1 MATYEKAE
9 WITSGLSLFF
19 MIMAIIFYFIGKP
32 WFSIPFGIG
41 VGISFFI
48 AFHIVRTNQSLA
60 YRYRRALWGNNSE
73 RLLIQFLPGYVP
85 LFIFILSNLLL
96 HSPIISYVLS
106 VVGGA
111 ALSLVF
117 PYIFYGSLKKPSSPE
132 LDEVCRDLPFE
143 FKRRRLMEV
152 PEDLPIMNAWVAG
165 TINPV
170 LVVTSSMFQYL
181 NREELRAVLLHEVGH
196 VRGKHL
202 FILSIFAIFLVP
214 SCLLPVFTGHD
225 YVALI
230 MFLLFMIT
238 IIWLRHSFEIKAD
251 EFAVREM
258 GEEGAVMIDAL
269 QKISSINNKTAS
281 KALGVE
287 VEEGKASTTHPSLNK
302 RVERIKRVLKEK
314 EYVQK
319 YKNR

>member
-1 MATYEKAE
+1 MVKYEKGE
-9 WITSGLSLFF
+9 WIASGVGFFF

-41 VGISFFI
+41 AGISFFI
-48 AFHIVRTNQSLA
+48 SFYVERTNQSLA
-60 YRYRRALWGNNSE
+60 YRYRRALWGNNLE
-73 RLLIQFLPGYVP
+73 RFFIQFLPGYAPV
-85 LFIFILSNLLL
+85 FIFILSNLLL
-96 HSPIISYVLS
+96 HSLIKSYILS

-111 ALSLVF
+111 TVFLVF
-117 PYIFYGSLKKPSSPE
+117 PYIFYGSLKKISSPE
-132 LDEVCRDLPFE
+132 LDEVCRGLPFE

-202 FILSIFAIFLVP
+202 FILSIFAIFFVP
-214 SCLLPVFTGHD
+214 SYLLPAFTGHN
-225 YVALI
+225 YVVLI
-230 MFLLFMIT
+230 IFLFFMIT
-238 IIWLRHSFEIKAD
+238 IIWLHHLFEIKAD
-251 EFAVREM
+251 AFAVREM

-269 QKISSINNKTAS
+269 QKMYSINKKTAS
-281 KALGVE
+281 NALGVE
-287 VEEGKASTTHPSLNK
+287 VKEGKASITHPSLNR
-302 RVERIKRVLKEK
+302 RVERIKREVLEGENICSK
-314 EYVQK
+314 V
-319 YKNR
+319 